1 MGLTVQPPSYCQTNG
16 TSSTLLDSRFE
27 LFFES
32 LNGGGTWWNVIIK
45 TVSSTLSILEGV
57 LDWYKAKVIFYL
69 ASLIEAPPTDGN
81 WIAMQAK
88 IDG

>member
-1 MGLTVQPPSYCQTNG
+1 
-16 TSSTLLDSRFE
+16 
-27 LFFES
+27 
-32 LNGGGTWWNVIIK
+32 VIIK
-45 TVSSTLSILEGV
+45 TVSSTLSILEGF

-69 ASLIEAPPTDGN
+69 ASLIEAPLTDGN